1 MIPVDDQRVGF
12 LYAWPVGAP
21 TGGYQFFETRLRFL
35 QWSPTPNAVDVPIP
49 VNDLRLY
56 DVTRYCGSSS
66 APTCPQW
73 SDAVVS
79 LRWDLNANR
88 RVAALLGVHRPDPG
102 NPSTARWR
110 VVLLYRT
117 NAASWSNWTT
127 ASILDAGVDFPSGVI
142 PTMIRFHPTTPNL
155 LYVGLSNGRLRIY
168 RLDARGNITNRAA
181 PDELAPTLGN
191 PGAVAAMDIANF
203 VQNGINYTAIVFG
216 GANGLSVWAG
226 LVCQPGW
233 INEVHFYTMDV
244 GFSPSL
250 LNQIQVQQ
258 PDPSQPPIM
267 VYSNQLV
274 MSAAKLDTLP
284 NITCPADV
292 NRDGIVDDADLLI
305 VLFAFGG
312 AGFNNADVNC
322 DGIVDDAD
330 LLIVLF
336 EFGSSC
342 P

>member
-1 MIPVDDQRVGF
+1 VDDQRVGF

-21 TGGYQFFETRLRFL
+21 TGGFQFFETRLRFL
-35 QWSPTPNAVDVPIP
+35 QWSPTPNAVDVSIP
-49 VNDLRLY
+49 LRLY
-56 DVTRYCGSSS
+56 DRTNYCGSSS

-73 SDAVVS
+73 SDAVTS

-102 NPSTARWR
+102 NPSTIRRR

-127 ASILDAGVDFPSGVI
+127 ASILDEGVDFPPGVY
-142 PTMIRFHPTTPNL
+142 PTMIRFHPTAPNL
-155 LYVGLSNGRLRIY
+155 LYVGLNNGRLRIY
-168 RLDARGNITNRAA
+168 QLDAQGNITYL
-181 PDELAPTLGN
+181 DELAPTLGN
-191 PGAVAAMDIANF
+191 PGAVVAMDIANF
-203 VQNGINYTAIVFG
+203 EQNGLNYTAIVFG
-216 GANGLSVWAG
+216 GANGLSVWAS

-244 GFSPSL
+244 GFSSSL
-250 LNQIQVQQ
+250 LNHIQVQQ

-284 NITCPADV
+284 NITCPADT

-305 VLFAFGG
+305 VLFAFDG